1 VNRTI
6 HKRKGVDFPY
16 GRQRPLITIVQA
28 YSDGLEMRLSH
39 DELRSLRTTDLPM
52 SSARVQMML
61 IHWHWRVFLVW
72 TVVASGLTT
81 CACEAAD
88 DAPATTTKAAEAP
101 ALRPITLT
109 DIAVQAVEVAGSL
122 RTLNTSIDFG
132 ARAHAIETMLS
143 EVRRRNDADLAGL
156 GDTDKDT
163 RHITILQAQ
172 EQRWQRREKRLA
184 GWLAVLT
191 GETKRLQETLNRL
204 TDLEQSWQLTATA
217 ARDSHAPQEILDQI
231 DQTIAAISAARAS
244 VEPKRTSM
252 FELQLKVAHE
262 ESRCGEVLATMA
274 NAETLAL
281 GGVLWRENPS
291 LWNADLWRQ
300 SRSAMPQHA
309 RRVVSAFRD
318 DIHDYVHDPTAGM
331 LGHVVLLAVLTALF
345 VTTRHRVR
353 RWTAAQTEVPASTM
367 VFDRPFAAAV
377 AGTMLVAT
385 SPMSSMPTELKG
397 VFQVVAVA
405 AMIRVTLPLIPRS
418 LAGALYGL
426 GCLFTVDTV
435 RQSFIG
441 TALTEQ
447 IMLVGESLGGIVLVI
462 WLRRANHLGCLTW
475 RERKI
480 VDVPV
485 CRFLVAGVAML
496 LTVATLAG
504 IFGYLHLARLITPG
518 LLALSTLAFGFYA
531 TYKLASGVVGVLLRV
546 RPIALLRMVQRHREL
561 LERRVC
567 RLLGWLA
574 AMAWLAR
581 SLEYLGFLKPLLAGG
596 SALLSA
602 RLERGSVEVSVEG
615 ILAFVLAI
623 LLAYLT
629 SRFIRFAL
637 DEDVHSRMQTAPGLS
652 YALSTLVHYA
662 LLSLGFLLGLGFL
675 GVDLTKVTV
684 LVSAFGVGIGFG
696 LQSIV
701 NNFASGLILLVERPI
716 SAHDAVE
723 IGGLSGTVQHIG
735 IRATIVRTGDG
746 ADTIVPNSQFV
757 SEKVVNWTL
766 TDRRRRIRLTVGLD
780 YDSPPEEVI
789 RMLVSVASAHSGVLR
804 NPPPRALL
812 VKYGDSALEYE
823 LRVWTDQ
830 FDQSTQIQSELAAAV
845 YAAAQAEGMS
855 FPFPQREVRLLQDDG
870 SADHRPIRPTPEASD
885 AAGPAEGACD
895 SVPHC

>member
-1 VNRTI
+1 
-6 HKRKGVDFPY
+6 
-16 GRQRPLITIVQA
+16 
-28 YSDGLEMRLSH
+28 
-39 DELRSLRTTDLPM
+39 
-52 SSARVQMML
+52 MMIIQWQWCVCL
-61 IHWHWRVFLVW
+61 MW
-72 TVVASGLTT
+72 TVVASGFAAS
-81 CACEAAD
+81 ACEAAD
-88 DAPATTTKAAEAP
+88 NAPTTAAKTTGAS
-101 ALRPITLT
+101 AVSPITLT
-109 DIAVQAVEVAGSL
+109 DIAPQAVEVASFLRSL
-122 RTLNTSIDFG
+122 DTSMDFS
-132 ARAHAIETMLS
+132 ARARAIESMLS
-143 EVRRRNDADLAGL
+143 EVRTRIDTDLAGL

-163 RHITILQAQ
+163 RQITILQAQ
-172 EQRWQRREKRLA
+172 EQRWQRRQKRLA
-184 GWLAVLT
+184 GWLVVLT

-204 TDLEQSWQLTATA
+204 TDLERSWQLAATA
-217 ARDSHAPQEILDQI
+217 ARDSHAPQDILDQI
-231 DQTIAAISAARAS
+231 DQTIATISAARQS
-244 VEPKRTSM
+244 VEPKRTAM
-252 FELQLKVAHE
+252 LELQLGVAHE
-262 ESRCGEVLATMA
+262 ESRCGAVLATMA

-291 LWNADLWRQ
+291 LWNADLWQ
-300 SRSAMPQHA
+300 ESRSAVPQHV
-309 RRVVSAFRD
+309 RRVGSAFRD
-318 DIHDYVHDPTAGM
+318 DLHDYVHDPTAGM
-331 LGHVVLLAVLTALF
+331 LGHAVLLAVLTAISI
-345 VTTRHRVR
+345 TTRHRVR
-353 RWTAAQTEVPASTM
+353 RWTADRMEVPASTM
-367 VFDRPFAAAV
+367 VFDRPLAAAW

-385 SPMSSMPTELKG
+385 SPMSSVPTELKG
-397 VFQVVAVA
+397 VFQVIAVA

-418 LAGALYGL
+418 LIGALYGL
-426 GCLFTVDTV
+426 GCLFAVDTV

-441 TALTEQ
+441 TSLTEQ
-447 IMLVGESLGGIVLVI
+447 IMLVGESLGAIFLLV
-462 WLRRANHLGCLTW
+462 WLRRPNHLGRLTW

-480 VDVPV
+480 VDLPV
-485 CRFLVAGVAML
+485 CRFAVAAVAML

-504 IFGYLHLARLITPG
+504 IFGYLHLTRLITPG
-518 LLALSTLAFGFYA
+518 LLALSTLAFGSYA

-546 RPIALLRMVQRHREL
+546 RPMALLRMVQRHREL
-561 LERRVC
+561 LERRAC

-574 AMAWLAR
+574 AIAWLAR
-581 SLEYLGFLKPLLAGG
+581 SLEYLGLLKPLMAGG

-615 ILAFVLAI
+615 ILAFALTLV
-623 LLAYLT
+623 LAYLI

-637 DEDVHSRMQTAPGLS
+637 DEDVHSRVQTAPGLS

-716 SAHDAVE
+716 SAQDAVE

-766 TDRRRRIRLTVGLD
+766 TDRRRRIRLTVGLN

-789 RMLVSVASAHSGVLR
+789 RMLVSVASAHPGVLS

-855 FPFPQREVRLLQDDG
+855 FPFPQREVRLLQNDG
-870 SADHRPIRPTPEASD
+870 SADHRPVRQTPEAFENTTND
-885 AAGPAEGACD
+885 K
-895 SVPHC
+895 